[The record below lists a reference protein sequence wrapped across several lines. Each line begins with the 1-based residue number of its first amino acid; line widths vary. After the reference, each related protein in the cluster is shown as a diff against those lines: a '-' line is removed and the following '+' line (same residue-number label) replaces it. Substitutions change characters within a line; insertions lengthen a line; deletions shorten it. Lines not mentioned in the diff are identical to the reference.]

1 MDTTSTDPFSAQELA
16 AWRGMLQVHARIT
29 RALDVQMRAEHGIS
43 VSAYEVLLFLDEAP
57 DHRLRMAEIADRV
70 LLSRS
75 GCTRLIDRLAKLG
88 YVTRSAAETDGR
100 GSFAALTDAGLETFR
115 AALAWFL
122 KNEGYSVLEGK
133 GWDSAAESL
142 CQECV
147 SAVVL
152 DISMESDDSLA
163 LCERLRNVTKIPF
176 IVLSSNASKKA
187 MANALRSGARCVLLK
202 PLKESVLAERL
213 AELLALPSGTSA

>member
-1 MDTTSTDPFSAQELA
+1 MDTTSTDPFTEQELA
-16 AWRGMLQVHARIT
+16 AWRGMLQVHARVT

-115 AALAWFL
+115 AAQRTHREGVRKYFL
-122 KNEGYSVLEGK
+122 DHLNAT
-133 GWDSAAESL
+133 D
-142 CQECV
+142 
-147 SAVVL
+147 
-152 DISMESDDSLA
+152 
-163 LCERLRNVTKIPF
+163 T
-176 IVLSSNASKKA
+176 IVLGDIWTRFQAQA
-187 MANALRSGARCVLLK
+187 TL
-202 PLKESVLAERL
+202 
-213 AELLALPSGTSA
+213 